1 MAVVAFLLGALGGG
15 RLANRFAE
23 HRGRMLATA
32 TVIEALLVAISLA
45 LVVSFGGDRYTSGTA
60 HYALIALLA
69 LDMGCRTQPSPGEWV
84 CPT

>member
-45 LVVSFGGDRYTSGTA
+45 LVVMRLSKASRTLDRAVPELS
-60 HYALIALLA
+60 LV
-69 LDMGCRTQPSPGEWV
+69 SP
-84 CPT
+84 